1 MILRINEASPVP
13 AYEQLRSQVASMVVG
28 GVLQTGHRLPP
39 IRQLA
44 RDLGLAGGT
53 VARAF
58 RELERDGWIE
68 TRGRHGTFVR
78 TIPKGAAR
86 ERARELEEASMAFT
100 LRALQAGAS
109 SDEAIAAVRLAWKA
123 VAR

>member
-1 MILRINEASPVP
+1 MILRIDEDSPLPV
-13 AYEQLRSQVASMVVG
+13 YEQLRSQVASMVVG
-28 GVLQTGHRLPP
+28 GVLRPGHRLPP
-39 IRQLA
+39 IRHLA

-78 TIPKGAAR
+78 AIPKGTAR
-86 ERARELEEASMAFT
+86 ERARDLEEASMVFA

-109 SDEAIAAVRLAWKA
+109 ADEAIGAARSAWEA
-123 VAR
+123 LGG

>member
-1 MILRINEASPVP
+1 MILRIDEVSPVP
-13 AYEQLRSQVASMVVG
+13 VYEQLRSQVASMVVG
-28 GVLQTGHRLPP
+28 GVLGPGHRLPP
-39 IRQLA
+39 IRHLA
-44 RDLGLAGGT
+44 RDLGLADGT

-78 TIPKGAAR
+78 ATPKGTAR
-86 ERARELEEASMAFT
+86 ERARDLEEASMAFT

-109 SDEAIAAVRLAWKA
+109 ADQAIGAVRAAWK
-123 VAR
+123 VVGG

>member
-1 MILRINEASPVP
+1 VILRIDEGSPLPV
-13 AYEQLRSQVASMVVG
+13 YEQLRSQVASMVVG
-28 GVLQTGHRLPP
+28 GVLRPGHRLPP
-39 IRQLA
+39 IRHLA

-78 TIPKGAAR
+78 AIPKGTAR
-86 ERARELEEASMAFT
+86 ERARDLEEASMVFA

-109 SDEAIAAVRLAWKA
+109 ADEAIGAARSAWEA
-123 VAR
+123 LGG

>member
-1 MILRINEASPVP
+1 MILRMDETSPVP

-28 GVLQTGHRLPP
+28 GLLHPGHRLPP
-39 IRQLA
+39 IRQLS
-44 RDLGLAGGT
+44 RDLGLADGT

-68 TRGRHGTFVR
+68 TRGRHGTFVKAV
-78 TIPKGAAR
+78 PKGAAR
-86 ERARELEEASMAFT
+86 DRARDLEEASMAFA

-109 SDEAIAAVRLAWKA
+109 SDEAIGAVRLAFRT
-123 VAR
+123 VAG

>member
-1 MILRINEASPVP
+1 VILRIDEASPLPV
-13 AYEQLRSQVASMVVG
+13 YEQLRSQVASMVAG
-28 GVLQTGHRLPP
+28 GVLQPGLRLPP

-44 RDLGLAGGT
+44 SDLGLAGGT

-78 TIPKGAAR
+78 AIPKGAAR
-86 ERARELEEASMAFT
+86 ERARDLEEASMAFT

-109 SDEAIAAVRLAWKA
+109 ADEAIGAVRLAWKA
-123 VAR
+123 IGR

>member
-1 MILRINEASPVP
+1 VILRIDEDSPLPV
-13 AYEQLRSQVASMVVG
+13 YEQLRSQVASMVVG
-28 GVLQTGHRLPP
+28 GVLRPGHRLPP
-39 IRQLA
+39 IRHLA

-78 TIPKGAAR
+78 AIPKGTAR
-86 ERARELEEASMAFT
+86 ERARDLEEASMVFA

-109 SDEAIAAVRLAWKA
+109 ADEAIGAARSAWEA
-123 VAR
+123 LGG